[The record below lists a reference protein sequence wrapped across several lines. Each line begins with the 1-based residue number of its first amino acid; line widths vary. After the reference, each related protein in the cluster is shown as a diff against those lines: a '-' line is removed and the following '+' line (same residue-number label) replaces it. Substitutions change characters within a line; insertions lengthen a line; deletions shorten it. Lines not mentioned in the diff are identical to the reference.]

1 MRVGVCSHERGS
13 AESSDIPEAPLVEMR
28 EIDHHPEPVAG
39 AHQATPCFSQTRTR
53 IRCAW
58 KGKGHAVPK
67 EAGTAPDRADRSQAG
82 SIEHLQCL
90 ELRIYRLRPFK
101 MQDCS

>member
-1 MRVGVCSHERGS
+1 MHVGVCSHERSS

-39 AHQATPCFSQTRTR
+39 AYQATSCFSQARTC

-58 KGKGHAVPK
+58 KGKGHAVRK
-67 EAGTAPDRADRSQAG
+67 EVGTAPDRTDRSQAG
-82 SIEHLQCL
+82 PVEHLQCL
-90 ELRIYRLRPFK
+90 ELGIDRLRPFK
-101 MQDCS
+101 MKD